1 MQENIDKTNTEE
13 IEEKGNNT
21 DRKQEWQTDRRVDEN
36 ERNGQSEDE
45 KSADQ
50 TIIRQAAENRT
61 RRASIREKVDA
72 SIPEWIAE
80 KAYALFYGAL
90 AVIKRVFHT
99 LAFGRPEAAGDLG
112 RSFQRTMDAERYK
125 AEKKGVD
132 KEAKEEAKEHGK
144 EAQEDARNAQKRNE
158 REDKH
163 PEKKDSGQKTDDP
176 VKDET
181 KKALSVEE
189 KIKKTA
195 YRLSGD
201 LKEQGYEDILRL
213 VRDGK
218 DGKEKECF
226 VSREKLE
233 SLDPKMAKE
242 YIYNAASYAGA
253 QRFLDHKGLR
263 LAGVG
268 ERQFILERPGGAS
281 FSFRIEM
288 LSSKNAQAGT
298 LKDAAKEFL
307 SLEKEYPGHVA
318 NLTEDMERPLT
329 PATIGQPELG
339 NMQMEIPKEVKLD
352 IDIPD
357 PYIRMTTKEALE
369 KQPYPGLY
377 TAGFDTEIDKENG
390 VVKVT
395 DIKTPEN
402 RSYLFRLDD
411 SRLQDGGN
419 MQKLFSALETMGA
432 KAEIPVPEV
441 PSDFSHRFNE
451 VSHNIFQ
458 DYGLFAFAN
467 STNDKIYIFP
477 ASRDHVFES
486 SPCWDISMSA
496 LYQGDATELK
506 RVLYEFQNKR
516 EIKEAER
523 NFFKDYPSDLKA
535 AMDAAGIV
543 SYIKLDYDKASHNEN
558 IPEQTTIAVSQ
569 VELPGEAGRLEAS
582 RTISEEGSGLLFSIN
597 GKEQLLDTDDL
608 DAFRVSL
615 SVAAEELS
623 AGAVM
628 APHGF
633 KLSSV
638 MPRET
643 EYNEQIGVVN
653 FLDIYVTGE
662 LPEPTLDSM
671 DDILFQEGFDMA
683 ESIEDGNT
691 SSVAPDEIFTETSP
705 DFPPE
710 MGLDPSQYM
719 YDEYEQ
725 EF

>member
-1 MQENIDKTNTEE
+1 MPENIAEANRNETE
-13 IEEKGNNT
+13 NT
-21 DRKQEWQTDRRVDEN
+21 DRGWQPGS
-36 ERNGQSEDE
+36 RNAQDSKDNRESSE
-45 KSADQ
+45 KSDADPV
-50 TIIRQAAENRT
+50 IRQAAENRE

-72 SIPEWIAE
+72 RIPEWIAD
-80 KAYALFYGAL
+80 KAYTLLYGAL

-99 LAFGRPEAAGDLG
+99 LAFGRPESSGDIS

-125 AEKKGVD
+125 AEKQEKARED
-132 KEAKEEAKEHGK
+132 AKEHVK
-144 EAQEDARNAQKRNE
+144 EAREDARTRNAQTQKKE
-158 REDKH
+158 ADTYKEE
-163 PEKKDSGQKTDDP
+163 EKSRTKTDDP
-176 VKDET
+176 VRNGTQKSM
-181 KKALSVEE
+181 SVED
-189 KIKKTA
+189 KIKNST
-195 YRLSGD
+195 YRLSGN

-213 VRDGK
+213 VREGK

-226 VSREKLE
+226 VSMAKLE
-233 SLDPKMAKE
+233 SLDPKAAKA
-242 YIYNAASYAGA
+242 YIYDSAAYSGA
-253 QRFLDHKGLR
+253 QRFLDYKGLR
-263 LAGVG
+263 LAAVG
-268 ERQFILERPGGAS
+268 DHQFILERPGGAS

-288 LSSKNAQAGT
+288 LRSKDERAGT

-307 SLEKEYPGHVA
+307 ALEKEYPGHVSER
-318 NLTEDMERPLT
+318 TEDMERPLT
-329 PATIGQPELG
+329 MATIGQPE
-339 NMQMEIPKEVKLD
+339 NSSMHMEIPKEVDLD

-357 PYIRMTTKEALE
+357 PYIRMTTADDLE

-377 TAGFDTEIDKENG
+377 TAGFDTEIDKENR

-411 SRLQDGGN
+411 SRLHDGGG
-419 MQKLFSALETMGA
+419 MQRIFSALETMGH
-432 KAEIPVPEV
+432 KAGIPVQEV
-441 PSDFSHRFNE
+441 PCDFCHRFNE
-451 VSHNIFQ
+451 SSHEIFR

-477 ASRDHVFES
+477 ASKDHVFES

-496 LYQGDATELK
+496 LYLGDATELK
-506 RVLYEFQNKR
+506 RILYGFQNKN
-516 EIKEAER
+516 ELKQAER

-543 SYIKLDYDKASHNEN
+543 SYIKMDYDKASHAED
-558 IPEQTTIAVSQ
+558 IQGQATVAVSQ

-582 RTISEEGSGLLFSIN
+582 RTVSEEGPGLLFSIN

-608 DAFRVSL
+608 GAYRVSL
-615 SVAAEELS
+615 GVASEEMSV
-623 AGAVM
+623 GAVM

-643 EYNEQIGVVN
+643 DYNEQIGVAN
-653 FLDIYVTGE
+653 FLDIYVTE
-662 LPEPTLDSM
+662 MLPEPTLDSM
-671 DDILFQEGFDMA
+671 DTTLFQEEFDN
-683 ESIEDGNT
+683 EECVKGLDGNST
-691 SSVAPDEIFTETSP
+691 DPEEIITQTFP
-705 DFPPE
+705 DFPAE
-710 MGLDPSQYM
+710 LGLDPTQYM